1 VQPAGCIPQNFG
13 ARVSDSSGVKMKQS
27 YEPKALRTS
36 VRLTLAAIA
45 VSSFHISTFASEQL
59 EVVTVTA
66 NRMPSLNVL
75 APTTVVTRDEIERL
89 QINDLPTL
97 LSRQSGIDVTMSGG
111 IGKSSR
117 IFIRGTNSD
126 HILVLVDGVKWHSAT
141 LGSTSIQDFPVE
153 QIERIEI
160 VRGPRSGLYGAEA
173 IGGVIQI
180 FTREGQQG
188 IDPYAKVSYGT
199 HNSKKVA
206 TGVSGG
212 NGDTSYNLS
221 FNHQSTDGINAKTDK
236 NPDDDGYRNNS
247 VSAKLQHRLNE
258 SVAIGF
264 NFIRAEGLNEFDGF
278 NASNDYFGE
287 SVQQVLGA
295 DIAWNVT
302 NDWLL
307 DFQLAESRDQSES
320 FTNSTSSSVFNTQH
334 RFTSLINTFDINPE
348 HRLNVGL
355 DYETDQVDS
364 SSVFTKTSRDNKA
377 GFISWQGQS
386 GKQNWLL
393 STRHDNN
400 EAFGSYNTGVADWG
414 YWLQDGLQIT
424 ASLGTAFKAPTF
436 NDLYFPFT
444 DFGYGF
450 TFEGNPNLKPEK
462 SRNYGLGLNVD
473 SNFGTWSVQLYK
485 SNVRD
490 LISSTG
496 STMVNIAEAK
506 IKGIEFDFITEIS
519 GWAVALNATVLK
531 SEDEATGKILRR
543 RAQRLANIHADKQ
556 WGNWSAGASWKLS
569 GHRFE
574 DTSNAIRLDG
584 YGLLDLRAAYQIDS
598 AWSLQASVSNVL
610 NKDYQTVNNFNSLK
624 RTAMLT
630 LSYTP

>member
-1 VQPAGCIPQNFG
+1 
-13 ARVSDSSGVKMKQS
+13 MKQS

-36 VRLTLAAIA
+36 VRLTLIAIA
-45 VSSFHISTFASEQL
+45 VSSFSISAFADEQL
-59 EVVTVTA
+59 DSITVTA
-66 NRMPSLNVL
+66 NRMPSPNVL
-75 APTTVVTRDEIERL
+75 APTTVITRADIEHL
-89 QINDLPTL
+89 QINDLPSL

-111 IGKSSR
+111 IGKSSSV
-117 IFIRGTNSD
+117 FIRGTNSD

-188 IDPYAKVSYGT
+188 FTPFAKVSYGS
-199 HNSKKVA
+199 HNSKQA
-206 TGVSGG
+206 TAGLSGG
-212 NGDTSYNLS
+212 NKQTTYNLS
-221 FNHQSTDGINAKTDK
+221 FNHQSTDGIDAKTDK
-236 NPDDDGYRNNS
+236 NPDADGYRNNS
-247 VSAKLQHRLNE
+247 VSAKLKHQFNDA
-258 SVAIGF
+258 VTVGF
-264 NFIRAEGLNEFDGF
+264 NFIRADSWNEFDGF
-278 NASNDYFGE
+278 NVNNDYVGE
-287 SVQQVLGA
+287 STQQVLGA
-295 DIAWNVT
+295 DIAWDVT
-302 NDWLL
+302 NNWLL
-307 DFQLAESRDQSES
+307 DFQLSESRDQSES
-320 FTNSTSSSVFNTQH
+320 FTNGASSSVFNTRH

-364 SSVFTKTSRDNKA
+364 SSAFTQTSRDNKA
-377 GFISWQGQS
+377 GFISWQGQA

-393 STRHDNN
+393 SARHDDN

-424 ASLGTAFKAPTF
+424 ASLGSAYKAPTF

-444 DFGYGF
+444 DFGFGF

-462 SRNYGLGLNVD
+462 ARNYGLGLNVNSD
-473 SNFGTWSVQLYK
+473 FGTWSVQLYK
-485 SNVRD
+485 SDVRD

-496 STMVNIAEAK
+496 STMVNISEAK
-506 IKGIEFDFITEIS
+506 IKGIELDFITEIS
-519 GWAVALNATVLK
+519 GWDVALNATVLK

-543 RAQRLANIHADKQ
+543 RAQRLANVHADKK
-556 WGNWSAGASWKLS
+556 WDRWSAGASWKLS

-574 DTSNAIRLDG
+574 DTSNTIRLGG

-598 AWSLQASVSNVL
+598 AWSLQANVNNVL
-610 NKDYQTVNNFNSLK
+610 NKDYQTVNNYNSLG